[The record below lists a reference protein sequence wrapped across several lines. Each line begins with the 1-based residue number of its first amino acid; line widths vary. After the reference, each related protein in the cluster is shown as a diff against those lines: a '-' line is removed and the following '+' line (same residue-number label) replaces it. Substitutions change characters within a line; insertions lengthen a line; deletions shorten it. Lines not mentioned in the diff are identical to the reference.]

1 MHINIKNRIYNSSN
15 NMIES
20 EKLEPENIL
29 INKKNYIDLAI

>member
-20 EKLEPENIL
+20 ERLETENIL
-29 INKKNYIDLAI
+29 IDKKNYMDLAI